1 MNALLVLWLPIL
13 LSAVAIFIVSSL
25 IHMLFKWHE
34 STYRKLDNEDAVRA
48 ALTAG
53 TPAAGMYVLPHCT
66 DMKQMQEPE
75 MVAKYTAGPVGFIT
89 LRPAGT
95 PSLGVPLL
103 QWFLFTLG
111 VAALSAVIAVQAVG
125 LHSDGQQAGHLIGL
139 ISLMVY
145 AVGGLP
151 EGIWFGRP
159 WRSVA
164 LHALD
169 GLIYATVTALTFMWL
184 WP

>member
-1 MNALLVLWLPIL
+1 MNALLALWLPIL
-13 LSAVAIFIVSSL
+13 LSAVAIFVVSSL

-34 STYRKLDNEDAVRA
+34 STYRKLGNEEEVRA
-48 ALTAG
+48 ALNAG
-53 TPAAGMYVLPHCT
+53 APGPGMYVLPHCT
-66 DMKQMQEPE
+66 DMKRMQEPE
-75 MVAKYTAGPVGFIT
+75 MLARYTEGPVGFVT
-89 LRPAGT
+89 LRRAGP
-95 PSLGVPLL
+95 PSIGVPLM
-103 QWFLFTLG
+103 QWFLFTVA
-111 VAALSAVIAVQAVG
+111 VAALSALITVQAIG
-125 LHSDGQQAGHLIGL
+125 LHAQGQQAGHMIGL

-151 EGIWFGRP
+151 EGIWMARP

-169 GLIYATVTALTFMWL
+169 GAIYATVTALTFMWL